1 VFSIEYS
8 QTDGVLYGVTGWTGP
23 LIPQGFTIDLR
34 DDDHYKTDIIAM
46 WSPEERG
53 FDAPHAVAVSPDGE
67 CIFVGEIDE
76 KGNPLWK
83 FVKEEY

>member
-1 VFSIEYS
+1 
-8 QTDGVLYGVTGWTGP
+8 VLFGITGMTGI

-34 DDDHYKTDIIAM
+34 DNDHYKTDVIAM

-53 FDAPHAVAVSPDGE
+53 FDAPHALAVSPDGE
-67 CIFVGEIDE
+67 AVFVGEVE

-83 FVKEEY
+83 FVKEED